1 MRQRRAKSGLNAWSL
16 GNAKYLQAH
25 RVAWLAALL
34 MAASFAEGSLDRVA
48 SGSEA
53 GHGREQVFRL
63 GRLAPT
69 RAG

>member
-34 MAASFAEGSLDRVA
+34 MAASFAEGSLA